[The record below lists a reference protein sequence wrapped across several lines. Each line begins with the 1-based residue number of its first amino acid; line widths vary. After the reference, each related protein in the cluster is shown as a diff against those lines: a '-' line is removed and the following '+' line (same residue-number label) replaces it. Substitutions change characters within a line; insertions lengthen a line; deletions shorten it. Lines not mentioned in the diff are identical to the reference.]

1 MPVTLAQASLN
12 AASDIDRNIIDEFRK
27 SSFLLDALPFDQ
39 SVNPAGGGSTLVYGY
54 TRQTTQRAAAFRAIN
69 AEYTPAEVQKAQYT
83 VEPAAARRLV
93 RDRPRAHRHRRR
105 QRGRVPADAAHQGDQ
120 AYFAD
125 QVINGNDAV
134 TTDGFDG
141 LNQALIGS
149 STEEA
154 GPLLDLTGVNT
165 HGDRPGR
172 GAADQQLAR
181 ARWTAGP
188 TRCS

>member
-12 AASDIDRNIIDEFRK
+12 AASDIDRNVIDEFRK

-83 VEPAAARRLV
+83 VNLRPLGGIV
-93 RDRPRAHRHRRR
+93 RDRPRAHRHRRD
-105 QRGRVPADAAHQGDQ
+105 QRGRVPADPAHQGDQ
-120 AYFAD
+120 GLLRRPGHQRQRRRDDRRLRWAEPGAHRLLHRGGGAAARPHRRQQPATALASGPAD
-125 QVINGNDAV
+125 Q
-134 TTDGFDG
+134 
-141 LNQALIGS
+141 
-149 STEEA
+149 
-154 GPLLDLTGVNT
+154 
-165 HGDRPGR
+165 R
-172 GAADQQLAR
+172 LAR
-181 ARWTAGP
+181 PRWTAGP